1 MTVVDHFIQQ
11 GAVAGILLRLA
22 GASPVMVGSGFA
34 LAGLP
39 NTVPDVWPLV
49 RGLMNPSH
57 PNVTWIKKFG
67 ISWPYRWDV
76 YAKLHS
82 LDTMPWSW
90 AWREHIWNDGFF
102 HTPDGNWWPREWKR
116 AVGWWLVEVLLLFL
130 CFC

>member
-1 MTVVDHFIQQ
+1 VTVVDHFIQQ

-22 GASPVMVGSGFA
+22 GASPVVVGSGFA

-39 NTVPDVWPLV
+39 NTIPDVWPLV

-76 YAKLHS
+76 YGQLHDS
-82 LDTMPWSW
+82 RFWL
-90 AWREHIWNDGFF
+90 WRLHTWVDKPF
-102 HTPDGNWWPREWKR
+102 HEPNGDWWPREWKR
-116 AVGWWLVEVLLLFL
+116 AVGWWLVEVSLLFL
-130 CFC
+130 CFG